1 MRRDIDVKE
10 YFAPFERVLRAV
22 LRLASLVLSVCAMP
36 ALAANCNIATSQG
49 STAPADW
56 QTYCWLDLAGYNDA
70 TARSAGGQAFSYT
83 LPDGTLMTF
92 TMRVTGSAIVSAT
105 APSWQGAAVGNT
117 AFLGIAGRPILYQTA
132 AGTTTVTISNITLT
146 PPSGGTIT
154 SYMFVGADAESSN
167 ENESLRFQTNGG
179 IWSVLG
185 QIGPISGNA
194 YPTVTGA
201 GTNTFTETGVP
212 GTVGAYI
219 VGSSSPTQ
227 VVTTLVGGGLQ
238 GAMFAVRFASITLN
252 TQINGTRAAASDQ
265 FQFSIGPTGGGAAYA
280 SGTSSGTGLG
290 PFTTA
295 SLPTS
300 ASLPL
305 TLSQAMAS
313 GSASAI
319 NSYRSSL
326 TCTNATTGSGT
337 VMPNNVITTAYNFGT
352 LQFGDKVTCTYTQ
365 TPFPHLTLTKALG
378 TGGRQFNSDQF
389 VMQISQGTNVV
400 STTTTGGSGAAL
412 TNAST
417 PQYRGEIGTTYTL
430 SEQGAGNTAL
440 AQYTVTLACTNARSG
455 STTTLPTTNGGTITP
470 QMGDVIA
477 CTMTNTKRALNATLS
492 VVKDSS
498 TVSDPFNGSANPLS
512 IPGAIIR
519 YTVKVS
525 NSGPSPV
532 DLNSINITDPL
543 PSGVAI
549 GTASAAAFTDG
560 SPTSALAFNAATDI
574 RFSNAA
580 SAPANFAACNYTPVG
595 AYDPA
600 VKFVCINPKGI
611 MAGSTGSAPS
621 FTVAFNVQVK

>member
-1 MRRDIDVKE
+1 MTVSRGHSV
-10 YFAPFERVLRAV
+10 ALRGAAALLFVALAFLLTAV
-22 LRLASLVLSVCAMP
+22 P
-36 ALAANCNIATSQG
+36 AQAANCNIATSQG

-56 QTYCWLDLAGYNDA
+56 QTYCWLDLAGYNDT
-70 TARSAGGQAFSYT
+70 TARSAAGQAFSYT

-92 TMRVTGSAIVSAT
+92 TLRVTGSAVVSAT
-105 APSWQGAAVGNT
+105 GPSWQGAAVGNT

-132 AGTTTVTISNITLT
+132 AGTTTVTVSNIALT

-167 ENESLRFQTNGG
+167 ENETLRFQTNGG
-179 IWSVLG
+179 AWSVLG

-194 YPTVTGA
+194 YPTVAGA
-201 GTNTFTETGVP
+201 GTTTFTETGVP

-252 TQINGTRAAASDQ
+252 TQINGARVAAADQ
-265 FQFSIGPTGGGAAYA
+265 FAFTIGPTGGGAPYA

-290 PFTTA
+290 PFTAA

-305 TLSQAMAS
+305 TLGQAMAS
-313 GSASAI
+313 GSASTI
-319 NSYRSSL
+319 GQYRSML
-326 TCTNATTGSGT
+326 TCTNATAGSST
-337 VMPNNVITTAYNFGT
+337 VMPTNVITTAYNFGT
-352 LQFGDKVTCTYTQ
+352 LQFGDKVTCSYTQ

-389 VMQISQGTNVV
+389 VMRITQGANTVA
-400 STTTTGGSGAAL
+400 TTTTGGSGATL

-417 PQYRGEIGTTYTL
+417 PRYQGGAGTTFTL
-430 SEQGAGNTAL
+430 SEQGAGTTVL
-440 AQYTVTLACTNARSG
+440 AQYTAALSCSNANTGSG
-455 STTTLPTTNGGTITP
+455 TTLPTSVGGVVTP

-477 CTMTNTKRALNATLS
+477 CTVTNTKRGANATLS

-498 TVSDPFNGSANPLS
+498 TLSDPYRGTANPLT
-512 IPGAIIR
+512 IPGAIVR
-519 YTVKVS
+519 YTVQIS
-525 NSGPSPV
+525 NSGPAPV
-532 DLNSINITDPL
+532 DLNSIVITDPL
-543 PSGVAI
+543 PAGVAI
-549 GTASAAAFTDG
+549 GTASAAAFVDG
-560 SPTSALAFNAATDI
+560 SPSSALTFNAANDI

-580 SAPANFAACNYTPVG
+580 TAPATFASCSYTPVSG
-595 AYDPA
+595 YDPA
-600 VKFVCINPKGI
+600 VRYVCINPKGI
-611 MAGSTGSAPS
+611 MAGSTGTPPS
-621 FTVAFNVQVK
+621 FTVAFNVQVR